1 MKKFFLILL
10 CYNFSYA
17 QNISL
22 DRDSILIGEQI
33 EINISCDLKNLTYW
47 PNIQDILSQEIEILN
62 LSKID
67 TNNLTVNQQALITVW
82 ESNKYIIPSFT
93 FSKNNFSDSITI
105 YVQDVY
111 LEENNANIKDIKGPL
126 DDNFKDKINNTKKNK
141 IIKWVIFV
149 VIFIL
154 MIYILYRLFLTRKLE
169 RKQEKNMPPEEVAL
183 IRLME
188 LEQKKLWETGNINEY
203 HTDLSEITRRYLE
216 ERFKFIALELTTE
229 EILLELK
236 SLINKDLSKKL
247 QKILQRADLAKFAK
261 NQPNDLENLES
272 MSLAKEIILSTK
284 NTENE

>member
-1 MKKFFLILL
+1 MKNFFLILL